1 MINREFEILKQEEL
15 ETTVFYARDVGW
27 YICIRECEN
36 GFEYVFYD
44 ESFKEYENGVY
55 DEDEIQM
62 EDAIEEI
69 LSAEGLDLDKCNQID
84 FAEFLAKYNYY
95 KVDSYCGMLDELSKR
110 KTRGISD
117 MNLFSI
123 SQDALSNRNDLRFS
137 EIEEYVFNY
146 VSKILKKFGLEYS
159 VKVHL
164 VRAFEKNAFI
174 NDPDIEV
181 LLVYDGKLSEDR
193 FAKLLKIN
201 QFEYNDYTIGIIP
214 VKNRG
219 WYDK

>member
-1 MINREFEILKQEEL
+1 
-15 ETTVFYARDVGW
+15 
-27 YICIRECEN
+27 
-36 GFEYVFYD
+36 
-44 ESFKEYENGVY
+44 
-55 DEDEIQM
+55 M

-69 LSAEGLDLDKCNQID
+69 LSAEGLDLDRCNQID

-110 KTRGISD
+110 ETREISNMD
-117 MNLFSI
+117 LFSI
-123 SQDALSNRNDLRFS
+123 SQDTLENRNDLRFS

-146 VSKILKKFGLEYS
+146 VSKILKKFGLEYI

-164 VRAFEKNAFI
+164 VRAFEKDAFINDPFI

-181 LLVYDGKLSEDR
+181 LLLYDGKLSEDR
-193 FAKLLKIN
+193 FAKLLKTN